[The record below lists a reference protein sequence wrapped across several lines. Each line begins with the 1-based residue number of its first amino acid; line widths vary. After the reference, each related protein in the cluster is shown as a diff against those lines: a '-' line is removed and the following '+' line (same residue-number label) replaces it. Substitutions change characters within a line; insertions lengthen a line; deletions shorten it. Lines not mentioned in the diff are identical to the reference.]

1 MLGYMAHLRRD
12 LARWRERGWISAEQ
26 EERMA
31 ADAAAHSGFSAGS
44 VLAIL
49 GAVLL
54 CLAVVTF
61 VAANWEALPRIVRLG
76 VLFGAL
82 WLSYALA
89 YGLLR
94 TGREQFGH
102 AMLLIGGAVFGAS
115 IMLIAQTYHI
125 SGNPGDAVL
134 LWGAGVFL
142 TAVLLQSTASL
153 IFAILLLGVWL
164 MIGGV
169 EGLLTPMWQFAIG
182 WALCAAAVWRQNSQL
197 ALHALL
203 AVLILAI
210 FREFAREA
218 LPPGM
223 VSQFGL
229 AFYVFAGGRPGL
241 IGDSRAE
248 HLFPTLALY
257 GALVCLGDLMLLQ
270 VAEQPLSVPAASAA
284 LLAWAGLAAALLAVA
299 GAYWTASFSPLV
311 VAGLALYALLLRL
324 CLPPPLLASLN
335 DKTTFDVYIGV
346 LILLGSLWLIADGG
360 RKGVRSLSAIGY
372 AFFMA
377 ELFYIYFKTFGGLL
391 ETALFYLV
399 AGLLLIGMSV
409 IFVITERRKAQRIPA

>member
-1 MLGYMAHLRRD
+1 MLGYTAHLRRD
-12 LARWRERGWISAEQ
+12 LARWRERGWISGEL

-31 ADAAAHSGFSAGS
+31 ADAAAHSGFSAGA
-44 VLAIL
+44 VMAIL

-76 VLFGAL
+76 ILFGGL

-94 TGREQFGH
+94 TGRDQFGH

-125 SGNPGDAVL
+125 SGNVGDAVL

-142 TAVLLQSTASL
+142 TAVLMQSTASL

-169 EGLLTPMWQFAIG
+169 EGQMIPMWQFAIG
-182 WALCAAAVWRQNSQL
+182 WALCAAMVWRQNSQL

-203 AVLILAI
+203 AVLVLAI

-229 AFYVFAGGRPGL
+229 AFYVLAGGRPGM
-241 IGDSRAE
+241 IGDARAE
-248 HLFPTLALY
+248 HLFPTLAIY

-270 VAEQPLSVPAASAA
+270 VGEEPLSVPAASLAV
-284 LLAWAGLAAALLAVA
+284 LAWAGLAAALLAIA
-299 GAYWTASFSPLV
+299 WAYWSTSFPRIA
-311 VAGLALYALLLRL
+311 VAGLALFALLLRL
-324 CLPPPLLASLN
+324 CLPPLLAPLN
-335 DKTTFDVYIGV
+335 DTTNFDVYIGI
-346 LILLGSLWLIADGG
+346 LMLLGSLWLIADGG
-360 RKGVRSLSAIGY
+360 RRGIRSISAIGY
-372 AFFMA
+372 AFFMV
-377 ELFYIYFKTFGGLL
+377 ELFYIYFRVFGGLL

-399 AGLLLIGMSV
+399 AGLLLIGMSAV
-409 IFVITERRKAQRIPA
+409 FVMTERRKAQRIPA